1 MKLDKFVGKKLVA
14 LGAMLSLTAIVMAI
28 PANARVARHSVESND
43 VIETAV
49 AAGQFK
55 TLAAALEAAELI
67 EALKGNGPF
76 TVFAPTDEAFAKLP
90 AGTVETLLKPENK
103 EKLKAVLLYH
113 VVPGNVTAEQVTKLN
128 GRSVKTLQGS
138 SHQSKNVAWSASG
151 QCERNAD
158 RHQGLEWCDSRNRHC
173 VDAKDVRPTEGEF
186 MRRKTDIVET
196 ALAANN
202 FSTLA
207 AALDAAGLIEILKGE
222 GPFTVFAPTDA
233 AFAKVP
239 KQTLNELLQPE
250 NRKKLAAILAYH
262 VVPGK
267 VTSHE
272 VIANDSATTLLGQKL
287 NISKQ
292 DGVKINEAKVIVT
305 DIRATNGVIHVI
317 DSVLMP
323 A

>member
-1 MKLDKFVGKKLVA
+1 M
-14 LGAMLSLTAIVMAI
+14 
-28 PANARVARHSVESND
+28 
-43 VIETAV
+43 
-49 AAGQFK
+49 
-55 TLAAALEAAELI
+55 
-67 EALKGNGPF
+67 
-76 TVFAPTDEAFAKLP
+76 
-90 AGTVETLLKPENK
+90 
-103 EKLKAVLLYH
+103 
-113 VVPGNVTAEQVTKLN
+113 
-128 GRSVKTLQGS
+128 RS
-138 SHQSKNVAWSASG
+138 
-151 QCERNAD
+151 
-158 RHQGLEWCDSRNRHC
+158 
-173 VDAKDVRPTEGEF
+173 
-186 MRRKTDIVET
+186 KTDIVET

-207 AALDAAGLIEILKGE
+207 AALGAAGLIEILKGE

-250 NRKKLAAILAYH
+250 NRNKLAAILAYH

-267 VTSHE
+267 VTSHD
-272 VIANDSATTLLGQKL
+272 VIANNSATTLLGQKL

-292 DGVKINEAKVIVT
+292 DGVKINEAKLIVT